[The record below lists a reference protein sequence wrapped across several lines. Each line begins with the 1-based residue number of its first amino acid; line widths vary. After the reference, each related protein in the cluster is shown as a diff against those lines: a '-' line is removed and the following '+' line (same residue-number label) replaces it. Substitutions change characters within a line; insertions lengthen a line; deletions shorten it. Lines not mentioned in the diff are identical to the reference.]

1 MTIPAWGGGGQ
12 KFGLLSGEG
21 LQPAAWGGGGQK
33 FDSSSGEDTKSEGGG
48 GVPELVDQINKIQ
61 MLQLEIKGLR
71 RQKWYGEDVTAKL
84 AGKKLE
90 LDQTFQNITNS
101 A

>member
-1 MTIPAWGGGGQ
+1 MTIP
-12 KFGLLSGEG
+12 
-21 LQPAAWGGGGQK
+21 AWGGGGQK

-71 RQKWYGEDVTAKL
+71 RQKWYGEDVTATL
-84 AGKKLE
+84 DRKKKE
-90 LDQTFQNITNS
+90 LDDIFKNMTDSQQRSELLKHLN
-101 A
+101 